1 MANAREQL
9 YAALDVGTTKVV
21 TLVGK
26 ANPGGSLDVV
36 ATGYAPSVGMRKG
49 MVVSPEAVRES
60 IASSVQQAEKSLGRK
75 VPPVVAYKVGRKTTV
90 QPSSPL

>member
-1 MANAREQL
+1 MGNAREQL

-26 ANPGGSLDVV
+26 AKPSGSLDIV
-36 ATGYAPSVGMRKG
+36 AEGYAPSVGMRKG

-60 IASSVQQAEKSLGRK
+60 IAASVRQAETSLKRK
-75 VPPVVAYKVGRKTTV
+75 IPPVVAGDNGK
-90 QPSSPL
+90 PSEVA